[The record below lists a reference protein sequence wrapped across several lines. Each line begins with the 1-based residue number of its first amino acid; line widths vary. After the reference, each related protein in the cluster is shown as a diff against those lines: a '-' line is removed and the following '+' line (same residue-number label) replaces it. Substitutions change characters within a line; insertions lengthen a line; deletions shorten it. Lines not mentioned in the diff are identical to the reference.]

1 MTSSGATFRNE
12 ENQGQQSGYGRLFV
26 VLICAML
33 AVCLYF
39 FNPDDIDYFSGGITG
54 SMFPINVFGKFG
66 AYVAWALVLT
76 FGLAA
81 YVTIGLIFICA
92 LRRLLYNKYV
102 SSVSWDYLAAL
113 ILFTLSL
120 SLLFATHPDS
130 FANWTSRLNI
140 RTLPG
145 GVVGRKEFSAL
156 RVILNSAGSVIVAS
170 CGVFASLLY
179 LWYCDWAGLFKRI
192 FSRSG
197 SKATEPTEGDD
208 EAMQEVAHERISPQ
222 VVEVAPPSVVEL
234 EPAVREVPK
243 AQAVVEKKP
252 KAASPSMPASRV
264 KTEVYKLPSLD
275 LLNKVDT
282 ASQTAASASEIE
294 HNQEA
299 LQKMLDAFGVE
310 ATVVS
315 SVAGPQVTLI
325 KISMA
330 PGVLANTIQRYE
342 ANIMMALQATSIR
355 ILTPIPGENFV
366 GVEVPNKVM
375 KPVSVRSLLEDP
387 LWIKSKYHIPL
398 MLGKN
403 ISGKTMIIDLASA
416 PHLLIAGATGSGKSV
431 CMNVLI
437 LSMLFKYGPDDLKL
451 ILIDPKMV
459 EFAAYK
465 KLPHLLTPVIVETD
479 KVAAALKWAVREM
492 DRRLALFAIAGKLDL
507 KSFNTRSTEG
517 EDLKDSEGEPLP
529 EKLPYIVVIIDELA
543 DIMSTSKQDV
553 ETALSRLAA
562 KARAAGIHVI
572 IATQR
577 PDVKVITGTIK
588 SNFPK
593 RIAFQVAGHVD
604 SQTILDGKGAEAL
617 LGKGDMLYKSGLQ
630 MERIQGAMAKDEERN
645 KVVDYIA
652 SQRPQEF
659 EDIFVTVEDPLSEDG
674 GMDIPLGNGSKE
686 SGEDPLYDKAVHIVI
701 SEKRTSASYL
711 QRRLGIGFNKAAT
724 LIEMMEKNGIVSAPD
739 PSNRNVRELLVTSA
753 SNQEGDDT
761 DDDFGDDDD
770 K

>member
-1 MTSSGATFRNE
+1 VTSSGATFRSE
-12 ENQGQQSGYGRLFV
+12 DNQEQPSGYGRLFV

-39 FNPDDIDYFSGGITG
+39 FNPDDIDYFAGGITG
-54 SMFPINVFGKFG
+54 TMFPINVFGKCG
-66 AYVAWALVLT
+66 AYIAWGLVLT

-92 LRRLLYNKYV
+92 MRRLLYNKYV

-130 FANWTSRLNI
+130 FTNWTSRLNI

-197 SKATEPTEGDD
+197 SKASEPTEVDD
-208 EAMQEVAHERISPQ
+208 EPMQEVSHERISPQ

-243 AQAVVEKKP
+243 AEAVVEKP
-252 KAASPSMPASRV
+252 KAASPAKPAAHV
-264 KTEVYKLPSLD
+264 KGGAYKLPTLD
-275 LLNKVDT
+275 LLDKVDT
-282 ASQTAASASEIE
+282 ATQTAASASEIE

-387 LWIKSKYHIPL
+387 LWIKSKYHNPL

-437 LSMLFKYGPDDLKL
+437 LSMLFRYGPDDLKL

-517 EDLKDSEGEPLP
+517 EDLKDSEGDPLP

-674 GMDIPLGNGSKE
+674 GMDLPLGNGSKE

-753 SNQEGDDT
+753 PNQEEDAA